1 MNDAEIFIVT
11 GIIRKYKNQKFRF
24 LLQALSMLIVLASAT
39 PIPPNSRYSVP
50 PQLSRQQQLPYQ
62 YERPPQ
68 EYIPPQ
74 ETYNPAPVHE
84 YGPPSGAPEYGPPSA
99 APEYGAPEYGAPVYE
114 APQQQQLITKNVY
127 VHVAPEESEEVIPL
141 RTVEPKAPQK
151 HYKIIFIKAPSP
163 PKQQVP
169 VIPEQPQDEHKT
181 LVYVLV
187 KKPEEQ
193 EQLVLPEVAPTT
205 PSKPEVYFIKYK
217 KATKKPNAEYG
228 APKEEYLPSAHY

>member
-1 MNDAEIFIVT
+1 M
-11 GIIRKYKNQKFRF
+11 
-24 LLQALSMLIVLASAT
+24 QAFSALIALASST
-39 PIPPNSRYSVP
+39 PIPPNSRYSLP
-50 PQLSRQQQLPYQ
+50 PQLSQQQQLPYQ

-68 EYIPPQ
+68 EYNPPPQ

-84 YGPPSGAPEYGPPSA
+84 YGPPPS
-99 APEYGAPEYGAPVYE
+99 APEYGAPIYE

-127 VHVAPEESEEVIPL
+127 VHVAPEEHEEVIPL
-141 RTVEPKAPQK
+141 RTVQPKAPQK

-163 PKQQVP
+163 PQQQVQA
-169 VIPEQPQDEHKT
+169 IPEQPQDEHKT

-187 KKPEEQ
+187 KKPDDQ

-217 KATKKPNAEYG
+217 KATKKPNNEYG
-228 APKEEYLPSAHY
+228 APKEEYLPAGHY